1 MDYLFMD
8 HGIIISSRSFHIIW
22 IFIWYKSLNSKIKY
36 LNSSYKVHL
45 LDKRLIQG
53 ESPCFG
59 FESDI
64 IIIFV
69 PRIVVEDFKYFTQIC
84 WILMWKYVQ
93 IVCGNDRQHFRI
105 IGLRRAEKVLVDS
118 TYSFFTRTHF
128 WGVLKTNRII
138 KLLVSSA
145 V

>member
-1 MDYLFMD
+1 
-8 HGIIISSRSFHIIW
+8 
-22 IFIWYKSLNSKIKY
+22 
-36 LNSSYKVHL
+36 
-45 LDKRLIQG
+45 
-53 ESPCFG
+53 
-59 FESDI
+59 
-64 IIIFV
+64 
-69 PRIVVEDFKYFTQIC
+69 
-84 WILMWKYVQ
+84 MWKYVQ